1 MSKEEEAKKDQKEKE
16 KDNKDFIVTP
26 WDVSGS
32 VDYKKLIEKF
42 GTQLIDQQLL
52 DKFKKVTGKEL
63 HPWLKRGIYFT
74 HRAFDNFLDAYAA
87 GEPVFLYTGRGPST
101 EAMHIGHLI
110 PFIFTK
116 WMQDTFNCPL
126 VIQI

>member
-1 MSKEEEAKKDQKEKE
+1 MSKEENKDQKEKD
-16 KDNKDFIVTP
+16 KKDFIVTP

-32 VDYKKLIEKF
+32 IDYNKLIEKF

-74 HRAFDNFLDAYAA
+74 HRAFDTFLDAYAA
-87 GEPVFLYTGRGPST
+87 G
-101 EAMHIGHLI
+101 
-110 PFIFTK
+110 
-116 WMQDTFNCPL
+116 
-126 VIQI
+126 

>member
-1 MSKEEEAKKDQKEKE
+1 MSKEEKNEKKE

-26 WDVSGS
+26 WDVCGTI
-32 VDYKKLIEKF
+32 DYKKLIEKF

-74 HRAFDNFLDAYAA
+74 HRAFDTFW
-87 GEPVFLYTGRGPST
+87 
-101 EAMHIGHLI
+101 MHMLLENQFSSILVVDLLLRLCI
-110 PFIFTK
+110 
-116 WMQDTFNCPL
+116 L
-126 VIQI
+126 VI

>member
-74 HRAFDNFLDAYAA
+74 HRAFDNFLEAYAA
-87 GEPVFLYTGRGPST
+87 GEPAFSIYRP
-101 EAMHIGHLI
+101 
-110 PFIFTK
+110 
-116 WMQDTFNCPL
+116 
-126 VIQI
+126 